1 LEFGIQI
8 APWFSGLPKVT
19 KIVNIL
25 RTFFLLRLFSYHSHV
40 IGLPVPLV
48 KAVKI
53 PKPWHFDK
61 RKGSTERLFRTQYIP
76 LK

>member
-1 LEFGIQI
+1 MVFWSTEGNKNCEHSENLYF
-8 APWFSGLPKVT
+8 
-19 KIVNIL
+19 NY
-25 RTFFLLRLFSYHSHV
+25 FLLRLFSYHSHV